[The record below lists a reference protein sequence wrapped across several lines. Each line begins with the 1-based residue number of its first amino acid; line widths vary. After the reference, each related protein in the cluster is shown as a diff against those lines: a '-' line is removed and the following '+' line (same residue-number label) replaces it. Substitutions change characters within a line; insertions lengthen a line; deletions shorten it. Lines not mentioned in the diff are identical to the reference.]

1 MVKKIVSLMY
11 DVLKREELE
20 AKKQCFETVYTKIF
34 DYLDGNALTIL
45 TPECPMRYI
54 KYNLAKFVHQIG
66 EIALVSLPYPPKK
79 SIIKYS
85 IYGN

>member
-1 MVKKIVSLMY
+1 MFDFLNRTNKIGR
-11 DVLKREELE
+11 RE
-20 AKKQCFETVYTKIF
+20 QYFEIVYTKIF